1 MTAKEA
7 ADWLDVPIEVLASL
21 ADFPITSTAEE
32 EVPWPALV
40 QWCRRYGLRPF
51 RVLTPERYDP

>member
-1 MTAKEA
+1 MTVQEA

-21 ADFPITSTAEE
+21 ADFPITGTEE

-51 RVLTPERYDP
+51 RGLTPECYNP